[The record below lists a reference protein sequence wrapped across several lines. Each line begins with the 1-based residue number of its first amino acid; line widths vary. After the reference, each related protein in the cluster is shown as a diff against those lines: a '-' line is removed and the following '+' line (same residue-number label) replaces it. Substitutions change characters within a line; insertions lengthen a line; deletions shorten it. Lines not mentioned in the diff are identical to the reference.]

1 MEILTTLILP
11 ALVTPFSDIVKRL
24 ASRWLGRSVDE
35 EIKLM
40 QAETEKLR
48 VLAELD
54 KPSDNISLWVANL
67 RASFRYIIVGFVVL
81 ITSIIGIIGYILSP
95 EARPTIIN
103 AFLEFASACTSF
115 IIGNRIY
122 LSLKK

>member
-1 MEILTTLILP
+1 MDLITGLILP
-11 ALVTPFSDIVKRL
+11 ALITPFSDIVKRL

-40 QAETEKLR
+40 QAETEKLK

-54 KPSDNISLWVANL
+54 KPSENISVWVANL
-67 RASFRYIIVGFVVL
+67 RASFRYIVVGFVVVV
-81 ITSIIGIIGYILSP
+81 TAVIGVLGFILSP
-95 EARPTIIN
+95 EARPVIISS
-103 AFLEFASACTSF
+103 FLEFASACTSF

-122 LSLKK
+122 LSLKR